1 MIVGIVGC
9 GAIANTIVNEIL
21 SEEGIEIKYFYDR
34 DVERAENI
42 AQLANGIAVIELEDM
57 IDKVDL
63 IVEAASPMA
72 LKEIALPEAI
82 LIPLAAVAPFTS
94 DFPLKVTAVIPIFGK
109 TVRPEAPYTILL
121 LWLLNI
127 SASSKAIETSLA
139 LTV

>member
-72 LKEIALPEAI
+72 LKEIALPI
-82 LIPLAAVAPFTS
+82 LEKGVKAVELFLT
-94 DFPLKVTAVIPIFGK
+94 
-109 TVRPEAPYTILL
+109 
-121 LWLLNI
+121 LNQSLVQI
-127 SASSKAIETSLA
+127 ISLA
-139 LTV
+139 TVIGLLSL

>member
-42 AQLANGIAVIELEDM
+42 AQIANGIAVIELEDM

-72 LKEIALPEAI
+72 LKEIALPI
-82 LIPLAAVAPFTS
+82 LEKGVNLMVMSVGALMDREFRTKVHKTAQEHRAKVY
-94 DFPLKVTAVIPIFGK
+94 DFRSFIDYKEST
-109 TVRPEAPYTILL
+109 
-121 LWLLNI
+121 
-127 SASSKAIETSLA
+127 
-139 LTV
+139 